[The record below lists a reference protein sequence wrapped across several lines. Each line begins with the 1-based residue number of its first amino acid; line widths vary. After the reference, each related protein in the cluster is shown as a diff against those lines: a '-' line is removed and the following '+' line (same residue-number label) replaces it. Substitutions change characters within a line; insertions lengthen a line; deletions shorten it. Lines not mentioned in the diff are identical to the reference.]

1 MAQKSR
7 EQKRKY
13 ASVCVCLSVC
23 VWVNDGHKIELKTD
37 TPRMRDCES
46 GVIMGFIISLCA

>member
-13 ASVCVCLSVC
+13 ASVCVSVC